1 MKASIIALLTTSFIL
16 TGCTSDETYESDVT
30 AINLVNNELNIIWF
44 DKNNDEEVSLSP
56 DSALEYGQST
66 VEQTLY
72 QDESYSTY
80 SFEATDGQIADE
92 TIIKKTSFSLSHD
105 EEYIVYAYLGH
116 NEESQREPK
125 LGAVFVKDEDIAD
138 NQYRVI
144 IMHTFS
150 SYTDPINVY
159 IGDDIVAKGLEHVD
173 NEDGFNFSGYI
184 DLNIDNTQ
192 LIVTKADSLTPIL
205 EYTIEPVAGEFHT
218 IFIAPETTD
227 NYNAAAFVIVDQD
240 EDED

>member
-44 DKNNDEEVSLSP
+44 DKNNDEEMSLSP
-56 DSALEYGQST
+56 DSALEYGQAT
-66 VEQTLY
+66 IEQTLY
-72 QDESYSTY
+72 QDESYSSY
-80 SFEATDGQIADE
+80 SFKATDGNTLEDVIE
-92 TIIKKTSFSLSHD
+92 KTSFSLSHD
-105 EEYIVYAYLGH
+105 EEYVVFAYLDQ
-116 NEESQREPK
+116 NEDSQLEPT

-150 SYTDPINVY
+150 SNTGLIDVY
-159 IGDDIVAKGLEHVD
+159 IGDKLVAEDLEYG
-173 NEDGFNFSGYI
+173 DGSEYI
-184 DLNIDNTQ
+184 NLNIDNTQ
-192 LIVTKADSLTPIL
+192 LKITKADSIAPIL
-205 EYTIEPVAGEFHT
+205 EYTIEPVEDEFHT

-227 NYNAAAFVIVDQD
+227 NYNAAAFVVVDKD
-240 EDED
+240 ED

>member
-56 DSALEYGQST
+56 DSALEYGQAT
-66 VEQTLY
+66 IEQTLD
-72 QDESYSTY
+72 QDETYSSYS
-80 SFEATDGQIADE
+80 FKATDGNTLEDVIE
-92 TIIKKTSFSLSHD
+92 KTSFSLSDD
-105 EEYIVYAYLGH
+105 EEYIVFAYLDQ
-116 NEESQREPK
+116 NEDSQLEPT

-150 SYTDPINVY
+150 SNTGLLDVY
-159 IGDDIVAKGLEHVD
+159 IGDKLVAEDLEYG
-173 NEDGFNFSGYI
+173 DGSDYI
-184 DLNIDNTQ
+184 NLNIDNTQ
-192 LIVTKADSLTPIL
+192 LKITKADSMSTIL
-205 EYTIEPVAGEFHT
+205 EHTIEPVENEFHT
-218 IFIAPETTD
+218 IFIAAETTD
-227 NYNAAAFVIVDQD
+227 NYNAAAFVVVDKDAD
-240 EDED
+240 ED